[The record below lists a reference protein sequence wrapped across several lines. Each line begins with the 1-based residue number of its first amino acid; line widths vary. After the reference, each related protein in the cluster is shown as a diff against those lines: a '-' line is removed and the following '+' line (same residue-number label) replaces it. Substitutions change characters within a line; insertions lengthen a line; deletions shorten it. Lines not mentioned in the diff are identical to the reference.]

1 MRVEAPVAARK
12 CRGGRLGVSPPS
24 LLVFTLMLLSGT
36 VWSCSPAHMLILL
49 RLFQYVRGLQNFR
62 FAAPASFFALHVR
75 RFSHCNISRGAT
87 IVSYFCEPRSG
98 CGAHKSSN
106 GFLSAAFRPCH
117 IVALLTL
124 LLCTVLL
131 QRQFIAVSLSIP
143 PVKLYLELPLS
154 SPSTIE

>member
-1 MRVEAPVAARK
+1 MRRPSRRGSAAVGASVCLRPFAS
-12 CRGGRLGVSPPS
+12 RFYIDVVIGHG
-24 LLVFTLMLLSGT
+24 LVLFSGSYAYTFETLSICKG
-36 VWSCSPAHMLILL
+36 
-49 RLFQYVRGLQNFR
+49 GLQNFR
-62 FAAPASFFALHVR
+62 FAAPASLSAFPVC

-106 GFLSAAFRPCH
+106 GFLSAEFRPCH
-117 IVALLTL
+117 IIALLTL

-143 PVKLYLELPLS
+143 PVKL
-154 SPSTIE
+154 